1 MGRMATDITT
11 DRLRELA
18 ETRSAQGK
26 VLSVFINLDPREF
39 ATPPA
44 RATEIRA
51 VLDQAART
59 IRELAGLTPDE
70 RAALTTDLERVRAQL
85 RDGVAMDGARGLA
98 VFASLPAG
106 LFEILKLPRPVA
118 HKVTI
123 AEHPCVEPLAK
134 IGTGELWWLVLVDR
148 RRARLLTGTIDGL
161 VELWRTDEPISGVRQ
176 QAGYSQSRDQG
187 GHAEGRYERG
197 LEKDVEDHL
206 RRVADE
212 LRRRLAEVHIAG
224 LLVGGPI
231 EARSHFEK
239 LLHADVARWLKGRF
253 DVEVWNT
260 GADEV
265 LGAARRVLDELTAQR
280 DRELLARIEAGL
292 ATGGRAVAGLKDVLL
307 AVHERRVDT
316 LVVQEGFTA
325 KGTRCPQCGWMGV
338 SAGGQ
343 CPADGTMTNVV
354 DNVVEN
360 AVARAFAQDARVRSF
375 PADHEAVEQKG
386 SIAALLRF

>member
-1 MGRMATDITT
+1 MATDITT

-44 RATEIRA
+44 RSTEIRS
-51 VLDQAART
+51 VLDEASRT
-59 IRELAGLTPDE
+59 IRDLDGLTHDE
-70 RAALTTDLERVRAQL
+70 RTALQTDLERVRSRL
-85 RDGVAMDGARGLA
+85 RDGVDMDGARGLA
-98 VFASLPAG
+98 VFASKPAG

-118 HKVTI
+118 HRVTI
-123 AEHPCVEPLAK
+123 ADHPCVEPLAK

-148 RRARLLTGTIDGL
+148 RHARLLTGTIDGL
-161 VELWRTDEPISGVRQ
+161 VELWRADEPISGVRR
-176 QAGYSQSRDQG
+176 QAGYSQSRNQG

-212 LRRRLAEVHIAG
+212 LRRRLADVHVAG

-231 EARSHFEK
+231 EARSNFEK
-239 LLHADVARWLKGRF
+239 LLHADVAKRLRGRF

-260 GADEV
+260 GTDEV
-265 LGAARRVLDELTAQR
+265 LNAARPVLDELTAQR
-280 DRELLARIEAGL
+280 DRELMERIEAGL

-343 CPADGTMTNVV
+343 CPADGTMTDVV
-354 DNVVEN
+354 DNIVETAVV
-360 AVARAFAQDARVRSF
+360 RAFGQDARVRYFS
-375 PADHEAVEQKG
+375 ADVLEVEQMG